1 MRRTDSIASLLAIA
15 GIALLLGGCRQQTEL
30 PDLSGLGAITTIS
43 REDGSGTKA
52 EFENLI
58 HLQQNASDT
67 EADSTENV
75 INQISASKGAIGYA
89 AFSSVKDI
97 KKRRFFPWREFSRQ
111 QTRSKTEPIRCAG
124 SIYWLTP
131 VS

>member
-97 KKRRFFPWREFSRQ
+97 KKRRFFP
-111 QTRSKTEPIRCAG
+111 
-124 SIYWLTP
+124 
-131 VS
+131 

>member
-97 KKRRFFPWREFSRQ
+97 KNEDSFRGGNSAVSRHDQKRNLSAVQGVFTGLHR
-111 QTRSKTEPIRCAG
+111 
-124 SIYWLTP
+124 
-131 VS
+131 

>member
-52 EFENLI
+52 
-58 HLQQNASDT
+58 
-67 EADSTENV
+67 
-75 INQISASKGAIGYA
+75 
-89 AFSSVKDI
+89 
-97 KKRRFFPWREFSRQ
+97 
-111 QTRSKTEPIRCAG
+111 
-124 SIYWLTP
+124 
-131 VS
+131 